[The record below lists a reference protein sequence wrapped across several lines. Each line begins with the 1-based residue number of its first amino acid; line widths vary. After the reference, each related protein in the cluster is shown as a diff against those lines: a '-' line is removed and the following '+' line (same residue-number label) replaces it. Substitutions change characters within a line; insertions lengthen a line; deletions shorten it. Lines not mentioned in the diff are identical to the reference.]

1 MIKILMIL
9 LRTKCELLNK
19 YFSSISKL
27 DEENVTLP
35 QFDSKT
41 NNIIHEIHIT
51 ENEIIDVIQILDPNK
66 ATEPDKISHKM
77 LKISP
82 EKIAKPLLIIFNKS
96 VQQSK
101 YPSNWKSAHVIA
113 IFKKGDTSL
122 PSNYRPISLISCV
135 GTLMER
141 IVYKHV
147 YNHLV
152 NNSLIYKYQSGFFPK
167 HSTVHF
173 VFCDFSKAFEKVWHK
188 GLIHKMNS
196 YGIQGKLIKW
206 FENYLF
212 KRRQKV
218 INKNSWS
225 SFEPVSAGVPQGS
238 VVGPLM
244 FLIYINDIGEKFISL
259 SRLFADDTSLGY
271 SIQSVDQIK
280 TVINDDLLELN
291 AWSSKWIMSF
301 NPENTEISFFSNT
314 GNIDTSNFL
323 LMAKVSL
330 YLLVISIWE
339 LSLPKCKME

>member
-1 MIKILMIL
+1 LYTPTRNSINDQNSDDIAYDDSD
-9 LRTKCELLNK
+9 KCELLNK

-27 DEENVTLP
+27 DEEYVTLP
-35 QFDSKT
+35 KFDSKT
-41 NNIIHEIHIT
+41 NNIIREIHIT
-51 ENEIIDVIQILDPNK
+51 ENEIVDVIQILDPNK
-66 ATEPDKISHKM
+66 ETGPDKISHKM

-82 EKIAKPLLIIFNKS
+82 DKIAKPLLIIFNKPS
-96 VQQSK
+96 QQSK
-101 YPSNWKSAHVIA
+101 YPSNWKSA

-135 GTLMER
+135 GKLIER
-141 IVYKHV
+141 IIYKHV

-152 NNSLIYKYQSGFFPK
+152 NNNLIYKYQSGFLPK
-167 HSTVHF
+167 HSTVHQLLELYNSILNSLEKKEFSCF
-173 VFCDFSKAFEKVWHK
+173 VFCDFSKAFDKVWHK

-238 VVGPLM
+238 VLGPLM
-244 FLIYINDIGEKFISL
+244 FLIYINDIGEKLISL

-271 SIQSVDQIK
+271 SSQSVDQIK
-280 TVINDDLLELN
+280 TVINHDLLELN
-291 AWSSKWIMSF
+291 AWSSKWLMSF
-301 NPENTEISFFSNT
+301 NPEKNRNLV
-314 GNIDTSNFL
+314 FL
-323 LMAKVSL
+323 Q
-330 YLLVISIWE
+330 YR
-339 LSLPKCKME
+339 